1 MTKLLIGGAAATL
14 VVAMVPAFAQPAPP
28 TPPGVAS
35 GTAAPA
41 PAQPV
46 RAVPPMAE
54 RMQMRIMSDRVMT
67 RDDAVRHVRE
77 LFAKLDTNHDGFITR
92 EELEAFHHKMAGM
105 EGMGR
110 DMAQRFRE
118 HPLPVP
124 DRAAMFDKLDTNHDG
139 VISRQE
145 YMTARPEIRERQV
158 FIMRNGSAPGG
169 PGEAGMPRMM
179 AMHMHGAGMH
189 MGGFGSRMF
198 EMADTNHDGRVS
210 LQEAEAAALAHFD
223 KADLNHDGKITPDER
238 ERAHHMLHGHR
249 PS

>member
-1 MTKLLIGGAAATL
+1 MTKLLIGSAAAL
-14 VVAMVPAFAQPAPP
+14 AVAMVPAFAQPAPP

-35 GTAAPA
+35 GTAAPT
-41 PAQPV
+41 PV
-46 RAVPPMAE
+46 PLVRPVPPMAE
-54 RMQMRIMSDRVMT
+54 RMHMRIMSDRVMT
-67 RDDAVRHVRE
+67 RDEVVRHVHE
-77 LFAKLDTNHDGFITR
+77 FFGKLDTNHDGFITH
-92 EELEAFHHKMAGM
+92 EELEAFHQKMTGM

-110 DMAQRFRE
+110 EMAQRFRE
-118 HPLPVP
+118 HPLQTP

-145 YMTARPEIRERQV
+145 YMAAQPRVRERQV
-158 FIMRNGSAPGG
+158 FIMRDGSAPGG
-169 PGEAGMPRMM
+169 PGQPGMARMIE
-179 AMHMHGAGMH
+179 MHGHGAGMH
-189 MGGFGSRMF
+189 MGGFGGHLF

-238 ERAHHMLHGHR
+238 EQAHQMLRGHR